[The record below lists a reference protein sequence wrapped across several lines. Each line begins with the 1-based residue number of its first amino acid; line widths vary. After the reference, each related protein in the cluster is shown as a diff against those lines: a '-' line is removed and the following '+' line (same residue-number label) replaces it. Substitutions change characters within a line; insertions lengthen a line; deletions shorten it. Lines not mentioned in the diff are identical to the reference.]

1 MIAGLG
7 TINVPKSCDLLAERL
22 QQEIQSGVYAHG
34 SALPTERDLVSVT
47 GLSRGSVREALR
59 ILEAQGLVVT
69 RPGRYGGSVVSRPS
83 DALLAGHISAY
94 ARGRSVPLRALVE
107 ARQALEPTVA
117 ALAAKNRTDEDLATL
132 RAISARLDEAA
143 KDDVARFLE
152 ENASWHTALAAAT
165 HNDLLRAFTSSIGGL
180 MFEASK
186 IENFASDDV
195 RRLVTH
201 AHRRILEAIEAK
213 DADTARARAERDV
226 QAYARHLE
234 SALKAAG
241 RKL

>member
-1 MIAGLG
+1 
-7 TINVPKSCDLLAERL
+7 
-22 QQEIQSGVYAHG
+22 
-34 SALPTERDLVSVT
+34 
-47 GLSRGSVREALR
+47 
-59 ILEAQGLVVT
+59 
-69 RPGRYGGSVVSRPS
+69 
-83 DALLAGHISAY
+83 
-94 ARGRSVPLRALVE
+94 
-107 ARQALEPTVA
+107 
-117 ALAAKNRTDEDLATL
+117 
-132 RAISARLDEAA
+132 
-143 KDDVARFLE
+143 
-152 ENASWHTALAAAT
+152 
-165 HNDLLRAFTSSIGGL
+165 